1 MTDIKLTI
9 GFIIVIVLPKALF
22 QTGSWLLVVH
32 TLLLGKLHDL
42 HHNCFLN
49 TKSTTTMQ
57 SIPSFQEW
65 YWLMKQLFFY
75 QSTLKILKF
84 QNSDKSI
91 VTLICFCYFQECSEE
106 SQLQPPGFLREMD
119 PMVVSIPLKVWVTL
133 FSPWFPHIL
142 P

>member
-1 MTDIKLTI
+1 M
-9 GFIIVIVLPKALF
+9 
-22 QTGSWLLVVH
+22 VH

-91 VTLICFCYFQECSEE
+91 VTLIC
-106 SQLQPPGFLREMD
+106 L
-119 PMVVSIPLKVWVTL
+119 L
-133 FSPWFPHIL
+133 FSGMFRRITAAATRLFTGDGSDGSFYTLESLSDLVQSMIPTHPSLVLLWCQIL
-142 P
+142 LLVNYTNYNWWSEVHQTPK